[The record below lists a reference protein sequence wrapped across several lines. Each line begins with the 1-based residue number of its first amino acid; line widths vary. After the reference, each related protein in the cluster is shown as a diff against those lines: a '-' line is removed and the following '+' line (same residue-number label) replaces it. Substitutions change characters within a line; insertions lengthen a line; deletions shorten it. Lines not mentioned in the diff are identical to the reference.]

1 MLSEWAKVRGIGKS
15 LKYHSLNS
23 SLISLNFFTIQEK
36 MEFPAESST
45 EDLIGIGLG
54 LGFGGSTNIYLK
66 KGTFIV

>member
-1 MLSEWAKVRGIGKS
+1 
-15 LKYHSLNS
+15 
-23 SLISLNFFTIQEK
+23 

-45 EDLIGIGLG
+45 EVLIGIGLG

>member
-1 MLSEWAKVRGIGKS
+1 M
-15 LKYHSLNS
+15 
-23 SLISLNFFTIQEK
+23 TIQEK

-45 EDLIGIGLG
+45 EVLIGIGLG

>member
-1 MLSEWAKVRGIGKS
+1 
-15 LKYHSLNS
+15 
-23 SLISLNFFTIQEK
+23 